1 MKRKRGSHFE
11 GKTNKQTKT
20 TSNLWTRE
28 NNHSV
33 LLSFDLKSHFLLWRK
48 LAGVVPRACWE
59 WSRGSNRQDR
69 VWGVR
74 WKRGESCPFAK
85 GCHLCQCT
93 GLNHV
98 VCLVALLLFFWPML
112 LNPQLGTPDSPF
124 LTSLFKPSYL
134 SRCKCLHRS
143 ACLAIHIRHFKAGG
157 CPPHLLGL
165 PYSLGRGNQLD

>member
-1 MKRKRGSHFE
+1 MKRKRGNHFE

-20 TSNLWTRE
+20 TSNFWTRE

-98 VCLVALLLFFWPML
+98 VCLVALLLFCWP
-112 LNPQLGTPDSPF
+112 NAP
-124 LTSLFKPSYL
+124 KPSAGNARFTL
-134 SRCKCLHRS
+134 SNVSVQAFIFVQVQVSTQKCLPGDS
-143 ACLAIHIRHFKAGG
+143 YQTF
-157 CPPHLLGL
+157 
-165 PYSLGRGNQLD
+165 